1 MTVVANSSETEARI
15 PRDLLFDMLSNRR
28 RRWVLHAL
36 KQQESERVSFETIV
50 ETVSAWEYETDPAE
64 LTWKQRK
71 RIYTALRQSH
81 LPKLD
86 EAGIISYDQR
96 RGTVELTDQTQQI
109 QLYLEYVPS
118 HDVPWSYCYLA
129 FACLGFGLNFFMWA
143 SVGPFGGL
151 SGVLLIWILVGLFG
165 VTAVVH
171 TYHTRQNRL
180 GTQRPRRHV

>member
-1 MTVVANSSETEARI
+1 MSLSTNTPETTAGI
-15 PRDLLFDMLSNRR
+15 PRDQLFGMLANRR

-36 KQQESERVSFETIV
+36 KSQDDETVSFGTIV

-71 RIYTALRQSH
+71 RVYTALRQSH

-86 EAGIISYDQR
+86 DTGIINYNQQ
-96 RGTVELTDQTQQI
+96 RGTVELTEEAQQA

-118 HDVPWSYCYLA
+118 HDIPWSYCYLS
-129 FACLGFGLNFFMWA
+129 FAGLGLVVSLFMWA
-143 SVGPFGGL
+143 SVGPFAGL
-151 SGVLLIWILVGLFG
+151 SGLGFVWILVGLFG

-171 TYHTRQNRL
+171 TYYTQQNRL
-180 GTQRPRRHV
+180 GSTTLQ

>member
-1 MTVVANSSETEARI
+1 MSLATKTGEHDSDI
-15 PRDLLFDMLSNRR
+15 PRDQLFGMLSNRR

-36 KQQESERVSFETIV
+36 KQQDSETVSFGTLV
-50 ETVSAWEYETDPAE
+50 ETVSSWEYERDPAE
-64 LTWKQRK
+64 LSWKERK

-86 EAGIISYDQR
+86 ETGIINYDQH
-96 RGTVELTDQTQQI
+96 RGTVELTEEAKEV

-118 HDVPWSYCYLA
+118 HDIPWSYCYLA
-129 FACLGFGLNFFMWA
+129 FAGLGLVVSLLMWA
-143 SVGPFGGL
+143 SVDPFAGL
-151 SGVLLIWILVGLFG
+151 SGLGFIWILVGLFG

-180 GTQRPRRHV
+180 GSTTLQ

>member
-1 MTVVANSSETEARI
+1 MSLATKTPETTADI
-15 PRDLLFDMLSNRR
+15 PRDQLFGMLANRR

-36 KQQESERVSFETIV
+36 KGRDEETVSFGTIV

-64 LTWKQRK
+64 LSWKQRK
-71 RIYTALRQSH
+71 RVYTALRQSH

-86 EAGIISYDQR
+86 ETGIINYDQN
-96 RGTVELTDQTQQI
+96 RGTVELTEEAQEV

-118 HDVPWSYCYLA
+118 HDIPWSYCYLA
-129 FACLGFGLNFFMWA
+129 FAGLGLAMSLLMWA

-151 SGVLLIWILVGLFG
+151 SGLVLIWILVGLFS

-171 TYHTRQNRL
+171 TYYTRANRI
-180 GTQRPRRHV
+180 GTTTPQ